1 MREIPPKT
9 PLNSSK
15 KPQKLSPEKYARLRA
30 ELKTPYKGVRQFIYI
45 TFGASGAIGAFLFL
59 MQLLAGREID
69 AALPNLTIQLVVVAL
84 MIWLFRLEQRT
95 SRKP

>member
-1 MREIPPKT
+1 MREPTPKPPIAPNK
-9 PLNSSK
+9 N
-15 KPQKLSPEKYARLRA
+15 PQKLSPEKYARLRA

-59 MQLLAGREID
+59 MQLLAGREIE
-69 AALPNLTIQLVVVAL
+69 AALPNLAIQLVVVAL

-95 SRKP
+95 RRKP